1 MECEIIGKISQPIF
15 EEIYR
20 RYTGNEWIWGDE
32 NYGDELLYGPIN
44 CKDTLKARNVELIDL
59 KVKLVGTGFEQ
70 KVGINTL
77 LLGDFIV
84 FELIYY

>member
-1 MECEIIGKISQPIF
+1 MDSEIIGKIYQPIF

-20 RYTGNEWIWGDE
+20 RYTGNEWIWGNQ
-32 NYGDELLYGPIN
+32 NYGDELLYGPID
-44 CKDTLKARNVELIDL
+44 CTTKSRNVELVDL